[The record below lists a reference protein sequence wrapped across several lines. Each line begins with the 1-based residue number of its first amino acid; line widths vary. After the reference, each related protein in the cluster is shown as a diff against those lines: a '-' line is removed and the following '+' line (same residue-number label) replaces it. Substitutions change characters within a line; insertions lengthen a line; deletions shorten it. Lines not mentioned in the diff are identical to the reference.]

1 MRLLEILYMR
11 PSSTLTLALLLTVG
25 LLTPTPAEAGAK
37 AARQALKE
45 LREGRQDYD
54 KVQNRFFLKEGRFEI
69 APILGYV
76 PNNPMVKRYTGGVLG
91 AYHFSETM
99 AVEGAFIYSPDLGTN
114 DLKGLTNTLVQIAHE
129 GSGELN
135 FQQPI
140 DKMVLGATFA
150 ARWAPVYGKI
160 NLIGERVLNFDFYGI
175 AGLGLLS
182 VQKYYAVYDDNAGE
196 GQTPVTLVE
205 ASSKAVVPVN
215 LGIGFDFFLSQS
227 VALKIDARS
236 YLYIDSQPQ
245 YDPNEQVTE
254 SRPYN
259 NFVASGGVSVFF
271 PKMKPRL
278 MDF

>member
-1 MRLLEILYMR
+1 MR
-11 PSSTLTLALLLTVG
+11 PSSTLTLTLLLAVG

-45 LREGRQDYD
+45 LREGRQVYD
-54 KVQNRFFLKEGRFEI
+54 KVQNRFFLKEGRFEM
-69 APILGYV
+69 APILGYA

-91 AYHFSETM
+91 AYHFSETL
-99 AVEGAFIYSPDLGTN
+99 AVEGAFIYSPDRGTD

-129 GSGELN
+129 GSGQLE

-140 DKMVLGATFA
+140 DKMILGATFA

-160 NLIGERVLNFDFYGI
+160 NLIGERVINFDFYGV

-182 VQKYYAVYDDNAGE
+182 VQKYYAVYDESAVD
-196 GQTPVTLVE
+196 GQVPVTLTT
-205 ASSKAVVPVN
+205 ASSKALVPVN
-215 LGIGFDFFLSQS
+215 LGIGFDFFLTQS

-236 YLYIDSQPQ
+236 YLYVDTKPQ
-245 YDPNEQVTE
+245 YDPDVPETE
-254 SRPYN
+254 SRLYN
-259 NFVASGGVSVFF
+259 TFVASGGISIFF
-271 PKMKPRL
+271 PKMQPRL